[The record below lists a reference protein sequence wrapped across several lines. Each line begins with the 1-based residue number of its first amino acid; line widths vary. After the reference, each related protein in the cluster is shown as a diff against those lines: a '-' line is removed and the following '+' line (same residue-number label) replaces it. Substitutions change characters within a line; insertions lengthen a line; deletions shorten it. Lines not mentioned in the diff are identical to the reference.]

1 MTLPPD
7 GPPRPLPRVRVTRAR
22 REFPMAG
29 DNEASPEPA
38 PEAPVAAGEVGG
50 IYLRTLFRAQLRL
63 AVTMAVLGGLGVLT
77 ITGVAVVIAAV
88 PALTAITAFGVP
100 VSWVVQAYGM
110 YPMFIL
116 LAGIYMR
123 AASRNEKRYRLL
135 EQSG

>member
-22 REFPMAG
+22 RELPMAG
-29 DNEASPEPA
+29 DNEAP
-38 PEAPVAAGEVGG
+38 PEASVAAGEVGG

-88 PALTAITAFGVP
+88 PALNAITAFGVP

-116 LAGIYMR
+116 LAGIYVR

>member
-1 MTLPPD
+1 
-7 GPPRPLPRVRVTRAR
+7 
-22 REFPMAG
+22 MAG
-29 DNEASPEPA
+29 DNEASPQAP
-38 PEAPVAAGEVGG
+38 PEAPPEASVAAGEVGG
-50 IYLRTLFRAQLRL
+50 IYLRTLFHAQLRL

-88 PALTAITAFGVP
+88 PALNAITAFGVP

-116 LAGIYMR
+116 LAGIYVR

>member
-22 REFPMAG
+22 RELPMAG
-29 DNEASPEPA
+29 DNEAP
-38 PEAPVAAGEVGG
+38 PEASVAAGEVGG

-116 LAGIYMR
+116 LAGIYVR

>member
-22 REFPMAG
+22 RELPMAG
-29 DNEASPEPA
+29 DNEAPPESS
-38 PEAPVAAGEVGG
+38 VAAGEVGG

-116 LAGIYMR
+116 LAGIYVR

>member
-7 GPPRPLPRVRVTRAR
+7 GPLRPLPRVRVTRAR
-22 REFPMAG
+22 REFPVAG
-29 DNEASPEPA
+29 DNEASPESA
-38 PEAPVAAGEVGG
+38 PEAPVAAGEFGG

-77 ITGVAVVIAAV
+77 ITGAAVVIAAV
-88 PALTAITAFGVP
+88 PALNDITVFGVP

>member
-22 REFPMAG
+22 RESPMAG
-29 DNEASPEPA
+29 DNEAP
-38 PEAPVAAGEVGG
+38 PEASVAAGEVGG

-77 ITGVAVVIAAV
+77 ITGAAVVIAAV
-88 PALTAITAFGVP
+88 PALNDITVFGVP